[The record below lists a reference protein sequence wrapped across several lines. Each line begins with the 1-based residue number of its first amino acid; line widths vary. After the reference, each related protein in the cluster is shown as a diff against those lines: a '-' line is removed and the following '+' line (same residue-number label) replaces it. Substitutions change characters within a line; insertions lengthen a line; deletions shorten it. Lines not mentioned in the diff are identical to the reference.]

1 MKKATKS
8 LVWRFA
14 IIIVILG
21 AWSSE
26 FARKELK
33 FGLDLEGGSEFIIN
47 FNENEIPEGTKPD
60 EINDQIRQIMSA
72 RIDQSGIKEPE
83 LKKVGPTSL
92 SLKMAGSTA
101 EDKAS
106 IRKLIKQ
113 TAKLTFHGVSDENQ
127 KLVADFQKLVAEKK
141 GDVKAAQAA
150 FATPPKYT
158 LTFIK
163 SDGSAPETPIFINR
177 RPEMLDGKDLDRAFA
192 MTDQWGQYEVTL
204 RFNNKGARAFG
215 KVTSEYVGKRLAIV
229 LDGKVYSAPNI
240 NEPIYGGSARISGNF
255 TQKEAKQLA
264 VVLSCGNLPVA
275 IQIGSEFDTAPT
287 LGAASVSS
295 GKAAAI
301 WGLVAVFV
309 FMIAYYLISGVIA
322 SIALGANILLILGT
336 MAIMGG
342 TLTLPG
348 IAGIVLTIGMA
359 VDANV
364 IIFER
369 IREEMIKGKSI
380 ANAIHAGFDRA
391 FVTILDANVTTL
403 LTAYIL
409 YKFGTGSVKGFA
421 VTLSIGIIASMF
433 TALFMT
439 RAIFDLLLRFN
450 SVKKLTMLQIFKKPA
465 VDFLGKRKIASII
478 SIVAVVGSLGVILIS
493 GNDALSVDFTGG
505 SEITFRGKNV
515 TVSSEDIQNALHKA
529 GFAKAKASF
538 KFSAGQEGDWLAI
551 STPKTTNDPTLSIPA
566 MLKVIN
572 GMDKNATFTHENTNS
587 IGSQVGSGFK
597 EDALLAMLLS
607 VLGIIAYISFRF
619 EFKFA
624 IAANVAL
631 VHDVVI
637 ALGLFILLGR
647 QISLPV
653 VAAML
658 TIIGYSLNDTIVVF
672 DRIREDIGLIKGK
685 SYFEIIN
692 LSLNQTLSRT
702 VLTSLTT
709 LLVVV
714 TLFLFG
720 GSGVN
725 DFALLMLIGILVGTY
740 SSIFV
745 ASSVVA
751 VWHEKEEK
759 NAAIEAEVV
768 SPEVE
773 V

>member
-1 MKKATKS
+1 MKTATKS

-14 IIIVILG
+14 IIIAIVG
-21 AWSSE
+21 AWSIE
-26 FARKELK
+26 FSRKELK

-47 FNENEIPEGTKPD
+47 FNEEEIPEGSTKD
-60 EINDQIRQIMSA
+60 EIIDQIQQIMTA

-101 EDKAS
+101 EDKAE

-127 KLVADFQKLVAEKK
+127 KLVGEYSALLLEKK
-141 GDVKAAQAA
+141 GNQASAIAAFNPPPGFKLAFVKADEN
-150 FATPPKYT
+150 AT
-158 LTFIK
+158 
-163 SDGSAPETPIFINR
+163 ERPIIIR
-177 RPEMLDGKDLDRAFA
+177 SRPEMLDGKSLDRAMA
-192 MTDQWGQYEVTL
+192 TIDQWGQNEVTL
-204 RFNNKGARAFG
+204 RFNNSGAVAFG
-215 KVTSEYVGKRLAIV
+215 KVSAEYIGKQLAIV

-240 NEPIYGGSARISGNF
+240 NEAIYGGSARISGSF
-255 TQKEAKQLA
+255 SAKEARQLA

-275 IQIGSEFDTAPT
+275 IEIGSEFDTAPT
-287 LGAASVSS
+287 LGAASVAS
-295 GKAAAI
+295 GKAAAV

-309 FMIAYYLISGVIA
+309 FMIVYYLIAGVI
-322 SIALGANILLILGT
+322 SSVALGVNILLILGT

-369 IREEMIKGKSI
+369 IREELIKGKSI

-421 VTLSIGIIASMF
+421 VTLSIGIVASMF

-439 RAIFDLLLRFN
+439 RAIFDLLLRLN
-450 SVKKLTMLQIFKKPA
+450 LLKGLTMLQAIKNPNIN
-465 VDFLGKRKIASII
+465 FLSKRKVAAVFSAVM
-478 SIVAVVGSLGVILIS
+478 IVASLLIVFTK

-505 SEITFRGKNV
+505 SEITFKGTDV
-515 TVSSEDIQNALHKA
+515 DVSSEVVQIALNKA
-529 GFAKAKASF
+529 GFAKAKANF
-538 KFSAGQEGDWLAI
+538 KFAAGQDGKWLAV
-551 STPKTTNDPTLSIPA
+551 STPMTTNDPALDITKMQTIISSTIT
-566 MLKVIN
+566 K
-572 GMDKNATFTHENTNS
+572 GQFTHENTNS
-587 IGSQVGSGFK
+587 IGSQVGSGFRD
-597 EDALLAMLLS
+597 DALFAMFLS
-607 VLGIIAYISFRF
+607 VIGIIIYISFRF
-619 EFKFA
+619 EFKYA
-624 IAANVAL
+624 IAANIAL

-637 ALGLFILLGR
+637 ALGIFLLLGR

-672 DRIREDIGLIKGK
+672 DRIREDVGLIKDK
-685 SYFEIIN
+685 SLVEIIN

-702 VLTSLTT
+702 ILTSLTT

-725 DFALLMLIGILVGTY
+725 DFALLMMIGIFIGTY

-745 ASSVVA
+745 ASAVVA
-751 VWHEKEEK
+751 VWQDKEEETPVIPV
-759 NAAIEAEVV
+759 IEEA
-768 SPEVE
+768 
-773 V
+773 